1 MKTLSLIILL
11 ALTVAACEQKEPEFV
26 QVPEPVVTP
35 SRPDLAAESTAIE
48 AALLPLPGLQQQ
60 APNLGEPIEIVLHT
74 DAGEVVLNLFSNA
87 APNAVQRFTEL
98 VESGFYDNTP
108 ISRVVP
114 GFVAQFGINWRDEYK
129 DWADRNFD
137 DDPSY
142 FAFEPGTIAFAKA
155 GPNTNSTQVFI
166 NYRENNRLAAP
177 GLDFSVF
184 GVVVQGMEVV
194 EQFAVV
200 GDPQGGLD
208 QDRLWSDGGNY
219 LESLADKPAMILQA
233 RLLD

>member
-1 MKTLSLIILL
+1 MQKIVFALFIIL
-11 ALTVAACEQKEPEFV
+11 AIAGCERETPTVTDILPPAAA
-26 QVPEPVVTP
+26 PV
-35 SRPDLAAESTAIE
+35 RPDLDAPDTTPELS
-48 AALLPLPGLQQQ
+48 PLPGMEDKVPYLE
-60 APNLGEPIEIVLHT
+60 EPVKVVLET
-74 DAGEVVLNLFSNA
+74 DAGNVVLHLYWSA

-98 VESGFYDNTP
+98 VEAEFYDNTP

-137 DDPSY
+137 DDPSL

-155 GPNTNSTQVFI
+155 GPDTNSTQVFI

-219 LESLADKPAMILQA
+219 LESLADQPTMILQA